1 MSVPPPVPARVVKK
15 LEELLARVRET
26 DLAEPTA
33 AVLATAS
40 AEGRPSSRTILL
52 KGLGPDGFVFYT
64 NLRSRKGEQLFE
76 NPWGALTFYWPPL
89 ARQVQAEGPVELVP
103 DAEAD
108 AYWATRSRDSR
119 IGAWASRQSEPLPGR
134 GELLKRVAG
143 IAARHP
149 VGKIPRPEFWSGF
162 RLRPE
167 RVEFWTSKVHRLHE
181 RVLWVVED
189 GEWVKRN
196 LFP

>member
-1 MSVPPPVPARVVKK
+1 MSAPPPVPAQVVTK
-15 LEELLARVRET
+15 LEELLARVHET
-26 DLAEPTA
+26 DLEEPTA
-33 AVLATAS
+33 VVLATAS
-40 AEGRPSSRTILL
+40 AEGRPSSRTVLL

-64 NLRSRKGEQLFE
+64 NLRSRKGEQLQE
-76 NPWGALTFYWPPL
+76 NPWASLTFYWPPL
-89 ARQVQAEGPVELVP
+89 ARQVQAEGPVEQVP

-108 AYWATRSRDSR
+108 EYWVTRSRDSR
-119 IGAWASRQSEPLPGR
+119 IGAWASRQSEALPGR
-134 GELLKRVAG
+134 GELLKRVAAV
-143 IAARHP
+143 AARHP
-149 VGKIPRPEFWSGF
+149 VGAIPRPDFWSGF